1 MKEVQCS
8 FPGEIREVEIRIHG
22 VCQNCLPTE

>member
-8 FPGEIREVEIRIHG
+8 FPGEIREVEILIHG
-22 VCQNCLPTE
+22 VCQTCLHRE